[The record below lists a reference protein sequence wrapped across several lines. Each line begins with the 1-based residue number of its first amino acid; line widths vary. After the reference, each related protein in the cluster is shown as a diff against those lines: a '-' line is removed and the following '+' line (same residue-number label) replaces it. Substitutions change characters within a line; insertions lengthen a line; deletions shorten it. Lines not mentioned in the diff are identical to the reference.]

1 MDRKVYDKCLE
12 VIEHYDSYTSKP
24 SQCILDLVDS
34 CKELE
39 YLPDNYLHRV
49 YWPEFQGDA
58 IGFTVE
64 EGYLLY
70 RYSIGDYEKF
80 VVSKSLTSTVVRHL
94 DKYYLNTTEAFNAIP
109 QLKEKLKKLGVYN
122 GIKQ

>member
-1 MDRKVYDKCLE
+1 MDKKVFEKCLE
-12 VIEHYDSYTSKP
+12 VIEHYDSYTEKP
-24 SQCILDLVDS
+24 AKCIQDLVYT

-49 YWPEFQGDA
+49 YWPEFQGDV

-80 VVSKSLTSTVVRHL
+80 VVSKSLTSTVVKHL
-94 DKYYLNTTEAFNAIP
+94 DKYYLAPTEAFNAIP

-122 GIKQ
+122 GKRT